1 MTRLRNEIVR
11 LITQQGA
18 KLKTVLD
25 RESFV
30 STICEEIIRELSN
43 GPADVNQ
50 PRLQSEIGFFRAKE
64 EEARQKMRM

>member
-1 MTRLRNEIVR
+1 MR

-18 KLKTVLD
+18 KLKTVPD
-25 RESFV
+25 RESFI

-43 GPADVNQ
+43 SPADVNQ